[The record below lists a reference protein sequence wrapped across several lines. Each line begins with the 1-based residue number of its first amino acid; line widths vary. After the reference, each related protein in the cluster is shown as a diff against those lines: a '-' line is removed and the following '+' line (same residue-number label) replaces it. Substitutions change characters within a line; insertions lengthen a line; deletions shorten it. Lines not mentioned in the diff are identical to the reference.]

1 MCSDA
6 PAPDPQIGEAAKE
19 NARLAEE
26 SLNFYKSVYQNDILP
41 MQREDFELRKG
52 LITDLRSSMKQQ
64 DKFARE
70 QNEYYKEV
78 YQPVERRSAADAME
92 YDSEANVNR
101 RRGIAASSVNSQFSN
116 AANQNRRA
124 LSAYGINP
132 NSGAFARAN
141 NTLTMQQAVASAS
154 AQNQAGFETEDRAIA
169 LRAGVAN
176 FGRNMPNTAA
186 QFYSG
191 AGAAGT
197 NAANI
202 SSQGMAS
209 VNQNAAGVGAGY
221 NTAMQGNTSSANM
234 LTSLYNSQM
243 QGYIAKNQMI
253 GDLAGSAGMAYG
265 MRRADG
271 GIIHKGKGAVRGPGG
286 PVDDQVPAMLSDG
299 EYVLP
304 ADTVKRIGKK
314 KLDAI
319 VKKTHTPAA
328 KQRRG
333 LKGKR

>member
-1 MCSDA
+1 MCKDA
-6 PAPDPQIGEAAKE
+6 PAPDPQIGEAAKK
-19 NARLAEE
+19 NAAIAEE
-26 SLNFYKSVYQNDILP
+26 AMNFYKSVYKNDILP
-41 MQREDFELRKG
+41 MQKEDLALRKG
-52 LITDLRSSMKQQ
+52 LITDLRASMQQQ

-186 QFYSG
+186 QYYSN
-191 AGAAGT
+191 AGATAS

-202 SSQGMAS
+202 SSQGMAN
-209 VNQNAAGVGAGY
+209 VNQNASNVGMGF
-221 NTAMQGNTSSANM
+221 NTGIQGNASSANM
-234 LTSLYNSQM
+234 LTNLYNSNM
-243 QGYIAKNQMI
+243 QGHMAKMQMI
-253 GDLAGSAGMAYG
+253 GDLAGAAGTAYG